1 MARVGSTNDIERS
14 GSVPARDGAS
24 LAYRSFPAAGEPRGV
39 LVHLHGIQSHGG
51 WYVET
56 AEELAR
62 RGYSVYLTDRRG
74 SGRSSGTRGHFQDPR
89 ELVDDVRTFVD
100 LARSERPDEPLFL
113 VGGCW
118 GARPAVGFAL
128 EAQDELT
135 GLVLVCPALK
145 AKVTVSPLEKLKVFT
160 GRFVAPRW
168 RVRIPLT
175 PELFTRN
182 ERWLEFIRND
192 PLALRDVTARFFF
205 EQAFW
210 DRRLRQQAGLRLPVL
225 MFQAGRDEIVDN
237 EAVRAWFANQPAAE
251 KHSVVY
257 PEFVHLLD
265 FEADRERYWNDLVE
279 WLDRTGAAKA
289 AAKEPVPT

>member
-1 MARVGSTNDIERS
+1 
-14 GSVPARDGAS
+14 
-24 LAYRSFPAAGEPRGV
+24 
-39 LVHLHGIQSHGG
+39 
-51 WYVET
+51 
-56 AEELAR
+56 
-62 RGYSVYLTDRRG
+62 
-74 SGRSSGTRGHFQDPR
+74 
-89 ELVDDVRTFVD
+89 
-100 LARSERPDEPLFL
+100 
-113 VGGCW
+113 
-118 GARPAVGFAL
+118 
-128 EAQDELT
+128 
-135 GLVLVCPALK
+135 
-145 AKVTVSPLEKLKVFT
+145 
-160 GRFVAPRW
+160 
-168 RVRIPLT
+168 VRIPLT